1 MQRRRWSLAGLAML
15 AALVLAACS
24 PVRGIDAALVL
35 ADLAAGSGPSWLKSR
50 TGAPARESRS
60 WTVDGRAGHGDLYR
74 PASPVRA
81 ALVLVPGA
89 AREGRDDPRLVAF
102 ATTLTRAGFLV
113 LVPEIA
119 NLRELRLQPADA
131 RAIADAG
138 IAASDAAPG
147 VPLGLGAFSYAV
159 GPAVLAGL
167 EPDLAPKLGF
177 ILGIGGYHDSVATI
191 AFFTTGRFRGPGETA
206 WREAV
211 PNAYGKWV
219 FVRTNADRVNDGRD
233 RTTLMA
239 IAGRKINDLAADV
252 ADLVAILGPE
262 GRTVWNL
269 IANADPERV
278 PDLVAALPES
288 IRADIDGLNPARRDL
303 RALKAR
309 LILVHGRDDPIVPW
323 TESLALA
330 RAVPDADL
338 WLLDRLPHV
347 DLGPVALID
356 TFRLWRATYRLLG
369 ERI

>member
-1 MQRRRWSLAGLAML
+1 MSLAGVAVL
-15 AALVLAACS
+15 AALALAACS
-24 PVRGIDAALVL
+24 PVRGFDAALVL
-35 ADLAAGSGPSWLKSR
+35 ADLAAGPGPSWLKSR
-50 TGAPARESRS
+50 TAAPARENLT
-60 WTVDGRAGHGDLYR
+60 WAVDGRAGLGDLYR
-74 PASPVRA
+74 PREAVRA

-102 ATTLTRAGFLV
+102 ATTLARAGFLV
-113 LVPEIA
+113 LVPELA
-119 NLRELRLQPADA
+119 NLRELKLRPADA
-131 RAIADAG
+131 RAIADAAR
-138 IAASDAAPG
+138 AAADAAPG

-191 AFFTTGRFRGPGETA
+191 AFFTTGRFRGPGESA
-206 WREAV
+206 WRAAT

-219 FVRTNADRVNDGRD
+219 FVRTNADLIADRRD

-239 IAGRKINDLAADV
+239 IAGRKMNDLAADV
-252 ADLVAILGPE
+252 SDLVAMLGPE
-262 GRTVWNL
+262 GRAVWDL
-269 IANADPERV
+269 IANAEPEAV
-278 PDLVAALPES
+278 PALVAALPEA
-288 IRADIDGLNPARRDL
+288 IRADIDGLNPARRNL
-303 RALKAR
+303 RGLRAR

-330 RAVPDADL
+330 QAAPADL

-347 DLGPVALID
+347 DLRPAGLLD

-369 ERI
+369 ERK

>member
-1 MQRRRWSLAGLAML
+1 MQRRRWSLAGLSML
-15 AALVLAACS
+15 VALALAACS
-24 PVRGIDAALVL
+24 PVRGFDAALVL

-50 TGAPARESRS
+50 TGTPARESRT
-60 WTVDGRAGHGDLYR
+60 WAVDGRAGQGDLYR
-74 PASPVRA
+74 PAGPVRA

-89 AREGRDDPRLVAF
+89 AREGRDDPRLIAF
-102 ATTLTRAGFLV
+102 ATTLARAGFLV

-119 NLRELRLQPADA
+119 NLRDLKLQPADA

-138 IAASDAAPG
+138 IAAADAAPG
-147 VPLGLGAFSYAV
+147 LPLGLGAFSYAV

-167 EPDLAPKLGF
+167 EPDLMPKLSF

-191 AFFTTGRFRGPGETA
+191 AFFTTGRFRGPGESV
-206 WREAV
+206 WRAAT

-219 FVRTNADRVNDGRD
+219 FVRTNADRIEDGRD

-239 IAGRKINDLAADV
+239 IAGRKMNDLAAEV
-252 ADLVAILGPE
+252 GDLVAILGPE
-262 GRTVWNL
+262 GRAVWDL
-269 IANADPERV
+269 IANADPEVV
-278 PDLVAALPES
+278 PDLVAALPDA

-303 RALKAR
+303 RGLKAR

-330 RAVPDADL
+330 AAVSSADL

-347 DLGPVALID
+347 DLKPVGLLD

-369 ERI
+369 ERK